1 MDQMEDREETK
12 DFDDHHEHEHEQ
24 HYKSQIQ
31 VNYDFSYL
39 TTKQFPNQLVHVSFT
54 FW

>member
-1 MDQMEDREETK
+1 MDHMKGKEETE
-12 DFDDHHEHEHEQ
+12 DFDDHHQHEQ

-39 TTKQFPNQLVHVSFT
+39 TTKQFPHQLVHVSFT